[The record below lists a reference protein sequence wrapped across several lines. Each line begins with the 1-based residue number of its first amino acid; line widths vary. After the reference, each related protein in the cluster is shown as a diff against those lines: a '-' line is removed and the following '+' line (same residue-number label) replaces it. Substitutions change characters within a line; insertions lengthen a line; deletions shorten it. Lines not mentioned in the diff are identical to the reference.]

1 MRALRTLLSIAVL
14 SAALAG
20 CGGYYGYGYRN
31 SGYNSYYNGGYNGY
45 GYDSYYNGDRYNAY
59 GYNNNANWG
68 QPYPYRYGNAYNGN
82 YAGGRVICWNCGW
95 Q

>member
-1 MRALRTLLSIAVL
+1 MRYLCTILSIAVL

-20 CGGYYGYGYRN
+20 CGGYYGYGHRN
-31 SGYNSYYNGGYNGY
+31 GYGYNGYNSYGSN
-45 GYDSYYNGDRYNAY
+45 SY

-68 QPYPYRYGNAYNGN
+68 QPDSYSRGNSYNAYGNYS
-82 YAGGRVICWNCGW
+82 GGRGSTCWNCGW